1 MHRYAGSILPNIIVL
16 TIAQVLAGS
25 GLTVLVILG
34 GIVGAELAPRP
45 SMVTAPITV
54 SIVAMALTS
63 VPAALTMRR
72 IGRRAGFI
80 LAAIIGTVGG
90 LVGAQ
95 SLTVDSFELF
105 CLSAILIGAS
115 VAFSQQYRF
124 AAAESVP
131 PEQASKAI
139 SYVLIGSLGAAV
151 IGPQLALAGRWWLPQ
166 SEYAGSFLVVSA
178 LYVVAAFVLL
188 RLKLA
193 APASRSSAVNA
204 APRTAVFRRPLFRVA
219 VLASAGGFMIMSF
232 IMTATPI
239 SMHVV
244 SHHSVEATTLV
255 IQSHVLAM
263 FLPSLASGH
272 LIARFGER
280 LIMLWGTALLA
291 ICVAISVTGHQV
303 MHYWWGLVV
312 LGVGWNFLFVAGTT
326 LLTKSLDEADRHRGQ
341 AINEFTVFGAQALAS
356 LLAGF
361 AVQAVGWVAINLVT
375 LPLLAVMF
383 IAARSLAARAPQPA
397 ARAIAD

>member
-1 MHRYAGSILPNIIVL
+1 LSNVIVL
-16 TIAQVLAGS
+16 AIAQMLAGS

-34 GIVGAELAPRP
+34 GIIGAELAPRP
-45 SMVTAPITV
+45 SLVTAPVTM
-54 SIVAMALTS
+54 SIVAMALAT
-63 VPAALTMRR
+63 VPAALMMRR

-80 LAAIIGTVGG
+80 LATVIGAGG
-90 LVGAQ
+90 GGVGAQ
-95 SLTVDSFELF
+95 SVAVDSFELF
-105 CLSAILIGAS
+105 CASAVLIGVS

-131 PEQASKAI
+131 AERASRAI
-139 SYVLIGSLGAAV
+139 SYVLIGSLGAA
-151 IGPQLALAGRWWLPQ
+151 IFGPQLALAGRWWFPQ
-166 SEYAGSFLVVSA
+166 SEYAGSFLVVSM
-178 LYVVAAFVLL
+178 LYVAAAAVLM
-188 RLKLA
+188 RLKLR
-193 APASRSSAVNA
+193 APARGEALAHGTLREVWSR
-204 APRTAVFRRPLFRVA
+204 PTFRVA

-232 IMTATPI
+232 VMTATPI
-239 SMHVV
+239 SMHVIN
-244 SHHSVEATTLV
+244 HHSVEATTLV

-291 ICVAISVTGHQV
+291 TCAAISIAGHQV
-303 MHYWWGLVV
+303 MHYWWGLVL

-326 LLTKSLDEADRHRGQ
+326 LLTQSLDAANRHRGQ
-341 AINEFTVFGAQALAS
+341 AMNEFIVFGAQALAS

-361 AVQAVGWVAINLVT
+361 AVQSLGWLAINLVT

-383 IAARSLAARAPQPA
+383 IAARGLAQPA
-397 ARAIAD
+397 PRAATEPVAN